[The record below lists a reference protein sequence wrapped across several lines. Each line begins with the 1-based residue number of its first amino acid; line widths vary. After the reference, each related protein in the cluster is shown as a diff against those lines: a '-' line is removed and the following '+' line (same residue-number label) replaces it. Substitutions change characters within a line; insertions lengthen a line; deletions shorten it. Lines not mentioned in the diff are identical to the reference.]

1 MNAAVD
7 SLPPAG
13 VAPAG
18 DPAAALRRYA
28 GQGIP
33 PGLPTAYTAL
43 LPADGQW
50 GRETVMRAFVADA
63 LQRNGMVV
71 DEDTLDATVAAATVP
86 TGAFAGVEFEWKLQ
100 PGESRADGRP
110 SPPFQGYSLQVP
122 AAAQE
127 ELAAFAKE
135 WAAQHD
141 PHAPGSEDAPLRK
154 LKGLAGAAGKSD
166 VLETLEALDAAI
178 KAGTT
183 AQQAGKPL
191 DAVALSAVLEFA
203 TRSGHEREA
212 AKLLERYTA
221 VKGITTDARELS
233 QHAGRVFNGRDP
245 VTGKALTADD
255 RVNSAFDLLSGGFKL
270 AGNIGST
277 ALLMGAGN
285 SGLVAGLIGVAP
297 VGIAVVA
304 FAAGAYQLIK
314 HIREAILKP
323 QWDEFRERFP
333 FAEGMEPKQAIT
345 GVMRQ
350 IAGMPTD
357 GRNALATAT
366 RIMEGMG
373 ENPETRE
380 RFLSFLKQKVQ
391 PESLVDALAS
401 GRGGQLTEQQAMLLA
416 QAAKSSSKEFLD
428 LELKDVKRYVKD
440 RDGERERGTY
450 LLPAAQQEAAN
461 RNGNKLGGAVEE
473 GLRVAGILTSGAN
486 ALNGQY
492 RDLLDKLKGVD
503 LPNKLGEQQQ
513 KNLAAALVPAVREGG
528 LSQVDHLIPSKDGSR
543 LFAVQGDP
551 NSPDRRMVA
560 LDVEKGTQQSIETSS
575 KLAAHHAAN
584 GGGGGQDP
592 LQNQNQGGRGF

>member
-7 SLPPAG
+7 SLTPAG
-13 VAPAG
+13 VAPAA
-18 DPAAALRRYA
+18 DPAALRRYA
-28 GQGIP
+28 GQGTP
-33 PGLPTAYTAL
+33 PSLPTAYTAL
-43 LPADGQW
+43 LPADGEW
-50 GRETVMRAFVADA
+50 ARETVMRAFVADA
-63 LQRNGMVV
+63 LQRNGLVV
-71 DEDTLDATVAAATVP
+71 DEDTLDATVAAASLP
-86 TGAFAGVEFEWKLQ
+86 GGAFAAADFAWKLQ

-122 AAAQE
+122 TAAQE

-141 PHAPGSEDAPLRK
+141 PHAPGSEDAPLAK
-154 LKGLAGAAGKSD
+154 LKGLAVTAGKPD
-166 VLETLEALDAAI
+166 VLQTLEALDAAI
-178 KAGTT
+178 KAGTA

-191 DAVALSAVLEFA
+191 DAVALSTVLEFA

-221 VKGITTDARELS
+221 VKDITTGAREIS
-233 QHAGRVFNGRDP
+233 HNAGRVFNGRDP
-245 VTGKALTADD
+245 VTGKALTTDD
-255 RVNSAFDLLSGGFKL
+255 RVESAFDLLSGGFKA
-270 AGNIGST
+270 AGNLGNL
-277 ALLMGAGN
+277 ALLMGARN
-285 SGLVAGLIGVAP
+285 AGLVGSLIGIAP
-297 VGIAVVA
+297 IGVAVVA
-304 FAAGAYQLIK
+304 FAAGAFELIK

-323 QWDEFRERFP
+323 QWDEFRERFS
-333 FAEGMEPKQAIT
+333 FAEGMEPKHAIT

-416 QAAKSSSKEFLD
+416 QAAKGSSKEFLD

-473 GLRVAGILTSGAN
+473 TLRVAGILTSGAN

-492 RDLLDKLKGVD
+492 RDLLDKLKGGE
-503 LPNKLGEQQQ
+503 LAGKLGEQQQ
-513 KNLAAALVPAVREGG
+513 KNLAAALVPAVREAG

-543 LFAVQGDP
+543 VFAVQGDLD
-551 NSPDRRMVA
+551 SPGRRMVA
-560 LDVEKGTQQSIETSS
+560 LDVAQGSQQSIETSS
-575 KLAAHHAAN
+575 KLAAHHAA
-584 GGGGGQDP
+584 GGEA
-592 LQNQNQGGRGF
+592 QNPERNQAQGGRGL

>member
-7 SLPPAG
+7 SPTPAG

-18 DPAAALRRYA
+18 DPALLPRWYA
-28 GQGIP
+28 GQGAA
-33 PGLPTAYTAL
+33 LTQPTAYTAL

-50 GRETVMRAFVADA
+50 SRELVMRAFVADA
-63 LQRNGMVV
+63 LQRNGLVV
-71 DEDTLDATVAAATVP
+71 DEDTLDATVAAASAP
-86 TGAFAGVEFEWKLQ
+86 GGAFADTAPAWKLQ
-100 PGESRADGRP
+100 PGESREGRAA
-110 SPPFQGYSLQVP
+110 PPFQGYSLQVP
-122 AAAQE
+122 AAAQ
-127 ELAAFAKE
+127 AALTAYAKN
-135 WAAQHD
+135 WADQHD
-141 PHAPGSEDAPLRK
+141 PHAPGSEEIPLAK
-154 LKGLAGAAGKSD
+154 LKGLAATAGKPD
-166 VLETLEALDAAI
+166 ILETLDALDAAI
-178 KAGTT
+178 KAGSA

-221 VKGITTDARELS
+221 VKGITSGARELS
-233 QHAGRVFNGRDP
+233 HNAGRVFNGRDP

-270 AGNIGST
+270 AGNLGST

-297 VGIAVVA
+297 IGVAVVA

-314 HIREAILKP
+314 HVREAILKP

-333 FAEGMEPKQAIT
+333 FAEGLEPKQAIS

-350 IAGMPTD
+350 VAGMPTD
-357 GRNALATAT
+357 AGNALSTAT
-366 RIMEGMG
+366 RIVDGFG
-373 ENPETRE
+373 GNSETRD
-380 RFLSFLKQKVQ
+380 RFLAFLKQKVQ

-401 GRGGQLTEQQAMLLA
+401 GQGLDKLTQQQAMQLA
-416 QAAKSSSKEFLD
+416 QATKGSTKEFLD
-428 LELKDVKRYVKD
+428 LELNDVKRYIKD

-450 LLPAAQQEAAN
+450 LLMASQQEAAN
-461 RNGNKLGGAVEE
+461 RNTNKVGGAVEE

-492 RDLLDKLKGVD
+492 LELLGKLKGVD

-513 KNLAAALVPAVREGG
+513 KNLAAALVPAAREAG
-528 LSQVDHLIPSKDGSR
+528 LSQVDHLIPSKDGTR
-543 LFAVQGDP
+543 VFAVQGDP

-560 LDVEKGTQQSIETSS
+560 LDVSKGSHQSIETSS

-584 GGGGGQDP
+584 AGGGQDP
-592 LQNQNQGGRGF
+592 QQTQAPGGRGF